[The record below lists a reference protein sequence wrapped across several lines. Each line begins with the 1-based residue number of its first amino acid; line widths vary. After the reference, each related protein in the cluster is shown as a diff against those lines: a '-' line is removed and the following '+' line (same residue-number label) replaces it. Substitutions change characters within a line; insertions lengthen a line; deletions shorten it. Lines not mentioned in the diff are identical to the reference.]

1 MRITQ
6 QNLTQNIANISK
18 STTLPAEV
26 KAMIGKV
33 IQGQI
38 TGIQNNQIATL
49 STGNTQLTVN
59 INGLKLAE
67 NQLVNLKIVDFK
79 EGAFIAKFVN
89 NLSTSDQGSSLTEM
103 LSKLGVS
110 DQNDNKMILDALRSA
125 NLPITKDN
133 FQLLRQ
139 GMVEVKALISELAQ
153 NGELPLDV
161 DLETPIK
168 AMALKLIGQ
177 SNLDGKSNSIPPSD
191 SNLKG
196 SASVNLQTA
205 LNTQI
210 VNNTELIDESAFN
223 KTKSLNVNQQS
234 NQNLN
239 QTLNLIPIDNN
250 EADLPTNVIKVP
262 PEIIVKNETTIQN
275 FNKVGSDQE
284 AMLNAIQTALS
295 KEGASLKEVVSTLLS
310 QFDYKQGSLI
320 MKNELQMTLK
330 NIFLAYDALS
340 EDGGNSNRF
349 KTIIEALDK
358 MPLSKEMITDL
369 TLKLTSDDTQE
380 EKLEAIL
387 KSIKNDLPENAL
399 KQTLEREITVIK
411 ESTTMS
417 KSLNEQMMYMQ
428 IPIPINEALQNVAL
442 YYKKGKKKADPND
455 LTLLVAL
462 NTFNYGEVRCIIRKL
477 NQNYT
482 LNFNFE
488 NSEALETYEM
498 QKDKLTAALENQS
511 DKKFAINFSLKSVI
525 SDIGSTDDGVL
536 FDFESFGFDVKV

>member
-6 QNLTQNIANISK
+6 QNMTQNIVNVSK
-18 STTLPAEV
+18 SANLPAEV

-49 STGNTQLTVN
+49 STGNAQLTVN

-89 NLSTSDQGSSLTEM
+89 DLSVSDQGSSLTEM

-177 SNLDGKSNSIPPSD
+177 SNVDGKTNTINPSD
-191 SNLKG
+191 SSLKG
-196 SASVNLQTA
+196 STSANLQTV

-210 VNNTELIDESAFN
+210 ANNTELMDESAPN
-223 KTKSLNVNQQS
+223 KSKLPNVNVQS

-239 QTLNLIPIDNN
+239 QTLNLVANDNN
-250 EADLPTNVIKVP
+250 EADIATNAGKVSSD
-262 PEIIVKNETTIQN
+262 IIVKNEAMLQN
-275 FNKVGSDQE
+275 INKVDSDQE
-284 AMLNAIQTALS
+284 AMLKAIQSALS
-295 KEGASLKEVVSTLLS
+295 KEGATLKEVVSTLLS

-340 EDGGNSNRF
+340 DDGGNSNRF
-349 KTIIEALDK
+349 KTIIETLDK
-358 MPLSKEMITDL
+358 MPLSKEMINDL
-369 TLKLTSDDTQE
+369 MLKLSSEDTQE

-387 KSIKNDLPENAL
+387 KSIKNELPENEL

-411 ESTTMS
+411 ESTTLS
-417 KSLNEQMMYMQ
+417 KSLNDQMMYMQ
-428 IPIPINEALQNVAL
+428 IPIPINEELQNVAL
-442 YYKKGKKKADPND
+442 YYKKGKKKANPND

-462 NTFNYGEVRCIIRKL
+462 NTFNYGEVRCIIHKL
-477 NQNYT
+477 NQTYN

-488 NSEALETYEM
+488 NSDALETYES
-498 QKDKLTAALENQS
+498 QIDKLTSALENQS
-511 DKKFAINFSLKSVI
+511 DKKFTINFSLKSLN
-525 SDIGSTDDGVL
+525 SDVDSVDDGVL
-536 FDFESFGFDVKV
+536 FDLESFGFDVKV